1 MQLCLC
7 RSVLCSLVFW
17 SQAESDITSAGTAPA
32 PSSRVHSGKLHSSC
46 FWLLCHRNHQNF
58 QSCSVSTLFSSSSI
72 RGAIGCLNYYRC
84 STTNW
89 SHYTVHRAHFFPLG
103 SPSKMKVLLLVQ
115 HLHQARKRDWCSF
128 QIAPEICWVF
138 PGAQILHNFCT
149 IFAPTHSFCSRDA
162 FSPRW
167 GMSNGWDKNWW
178 STLR

>member
-89 SHYTVHRAHFFPLG
+89 SHYTVHRARQSVKNEGAAPG
-103 SPSKMKVLLLVQ
+103 AGCTRPEKGIGAVSK
-115 HLHQARKRDWCSF
+115 LHQKFVECSLVHKF
-128 QIAPEICWVF
+128 CTNFVPT
-138 PGAQILHNFCT
+138 HNFCST
-149 IFAPTHSFCSRDA
+149 DA
-162 FSPRW
+162 FSSRW
-167 GMSNGWDKNWW
+167 GVSNGWDKNWW
-178 STLR
+178 CTLR

>member
-89 SHYTVHRAHFFPLG
+89 SHYTVHRARQSVKNEGAAPG
-103 SPSKMKVLLLVQ
+103 AAPAPGQKKGLVQ
-115 HLHQARKRDWCSF
+115 FPNCTRNLSSVPWCTNF
-128 QIAPEICWVF
+128 
-138 PGAQILHNFCT
+138 AQILRPPT
-149 IFAPTHSFCSRDA
+149 AFAA
-162 FSPRW
+162 
-167 GMSNGWDKNWW
+167 G
-178 STLR
+178 TLFHQDGG